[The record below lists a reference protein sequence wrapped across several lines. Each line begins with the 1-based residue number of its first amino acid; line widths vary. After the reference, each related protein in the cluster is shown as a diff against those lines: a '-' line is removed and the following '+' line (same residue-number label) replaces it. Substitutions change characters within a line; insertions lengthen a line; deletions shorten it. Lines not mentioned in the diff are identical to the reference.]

1 MYSLRI
7 LITAFCIGVGVRQ
20 TDATRFI
27 VTAFVFLNGH
37 AVNIGFVFY
46 ENAFFFVVLVSGG
59 GDVIFPVV
67 AAFLLNRIKYQQAD
81 NAYCENYCNRTTKLF
96 SLLNESANSTGYT
109 AVENVVDK
117 FNDGISLAGDDAP
130 EVPKR
135 NLI

>member
-1 MYSLRI
+1 MW
-7 LITAFCIGVGVRQ
+7 Q
-20 TDATRFI
+20 TNATRFI
-27 VTAFVFLNGH
+27 VTAFAFIHGH

-46 ENAFFFVVLVSGG
+46 KNALLFVVLVSGG
-59 GDVIFPVV
+59 SDVIFPVTV
-67 AAFLLNRIKYQQAD
+67 VFLLDRIEYQQAY
-81 NAYCENYCNRTTKLF
+81 NAYCENYRNRTTKFFL
-96 SLLNESANSTGYT
+96 LLNESANSTGYT

>member
-1 MYSLRI
+1 M
-7 LITAFCIGVGVRQ
+7 
-20 TDATRFI
+20 
-27 VTAFVFLNGH
+27 
-37 AVNIGFVFY
+37 NIGFVFY